1 MFLDNRLLETN
12 MQAKPCATPTFY
24 SEKISVW
31 NPNRWCHK
39 RDHQFRYIRATS
51 RSSLETAHEPKD
63 LERFGQWQTWRPKQT
78 QSQHET
84 NKITLSSIRLV
95 TSPNYQATLQVYKDD
110 HQEQFRHHHF
120 CVDYWNSC
128 GLNSYHLY
136 HPVPYLYLILVRKSL
151 GNLAP
156 DPPRPQSLF
165 VVRAGLS
172 APVHAGLGLS
182 PDGSQPVMC
191 DLGGRCLGRPC
202 WSFLGWHMLTSRHE
216 RSNAQ
221 IRPVYGIYIYIILYI
236 YIIYVFICSFIHSFI
251 YLFFIYYLYMYLIYL
266 FSCSIDLFI

>member
-95 TSPNYQATLQVYKDD
+95 TSPSYQATLQVYKDD

-120 CVDYWNSC
+120 WTIGILVDFTLITC
-128 GLNSYHLY
+128 TI
-136 HPVPYLYLILVRKSL
+136 LYLILVRKSL

-172 APVHAGLGLS
+172 APVHAGFGL
-182 PDGSQPVMC
+182 PPNGSQPVRC
-191 DLGGRCLGRPC
+191 DLAGRCLGRPC

-221 IRPVYGIYIYIILYI
+221 IRLWYICNIIYIYYLCI
-236 YIIYVFICSFIHSFI
+236 YLFIHSFI
-251 YLFFIYYLYMYLIYL
+251 YFLFIYYLYMYLIYL